1 MRKWKWWTGDLPS
14 PYHMRRACANV
25 SQEWFITSWCNN
37 CSGLTGLSAMLA
49 NNFSTSTCFAIFELI
64 KFMCFGSTFTFT
76 HKPFPILHPPSMH
89 SSTGSRTCH
98 ANAVTR
104 NPRGLTRSAQDSIL
118 QSGWFKL
125 CRRNQIGIM
134 VEIIWTSQR
143 SVHVSVLLM

>member
-25 SQEWFITSWCNN
+25 SQEWFVTSWCNN

-89 SSTGSRTCH
+89 SSTGSRACP
-98 ANAVTR
+98 ANAGSR

-134 VEIIWTSQR
+134 TELMWTSQR
-143 SVHVSVLLM
+143 SVRVSVLLM